1 MNSTRHESNT
11 ADVRENE
18 ERHRRETRTI
28 CILEK
33 WVRTGRLRSLWTGS
47 TEGPSLTRLVS
58 TWRAETIDGTAN
70 RCRLWY
76 CHQTSRSRQNT
87 RTPWRDFLNFKLRE
101 EQTQHHMTE
110 EADGGFMRT
119 CWVFSLLCTSSPCP
133 RWGPAIT
140 ACCALSFTFGSAV
153 LLNAISLQT
162 GSLSPPA
169 RWRSPENRAPSPRV
183 LFLFYR
189 ISRRIR
195 AAAWTHVCGLKLQS
209 SHRTWCVKVFIM
221 RQQRTRMC

>member
-1 MNSTRHESNT
+1 MRESK
-11 ADVRENE
+11 
-18 ERHRRETRTI
+18 ERHKRETRTI

-33 WVRTGRLRSLWTGS
+33 WVRTGRLWSLWTGS

-87 RTPWRDFLNFKLRE
+87 RTPWRDFLNFKLIR

-119 CWVFSLLCTSSPCP
+119 CWVFSLLCTSSLCP

-153 LLNAISLQT
+153 LLNAVSLQT

-169 RWRSPENRAPSPRV
+169 RWRSPENRAPSPLSV
-183 LFLFYR
+183 LQEQSEDQSCSVNTRLWTEASIFTSYLMCESLYNE
-189 ISRRIR
+189 
-195 AAAWTHVCGLKLQS
+195 AAEDEDALI
-209 SHRTWCVKVFIM
+209 KVIM
-221 RQQRTRMC
+221 TR